1 MKEYKEKVLEFLL
14 HPENFEVVWELYDLF
29 PDRVALT
36 DMLLNKLDMKM
47 IVGQVRELT
56 VDRLKEEKWVIG
68 KATDL
73 SESEYG
79 FRLYLRQWKKFF
91 FVTFAKEHDRL
102 YVALEKN
109 IEQYNFLAKEKIEN
123 KMKEIE
129 SIKGFNS
136 EPEWGFWQYIDYKD
150 KKKITFQEISRLL
163 PTNREAFLDEC
174 IGRLT
179 SFAKGIKEDVMELVE
194 VAKSMLNEKQKRK
207 K

>member
-14 HPENFEVVWELYDLF
+14 QPENFEVVWELYDLF
-29 PDRVALT
+29 PDRVALI
-36 DMLLNKLDMKM
+36 DMLLYKLDMKM

-73 SESEYG
+73 GEYEYG
-79 FRLYLRQWKKFF
+79 FKMYLRQWRKFF
-91 FVTFAKEHDRL
+91 FVTFAKDDNGI
-102 YVALEKN
+102 YVGLEKN
-109 IEQYNFLAKEKIEN
+109 IEQYSFLAKEKIEN

-129 SIKGFNS
+129 AIKGFHS
-136 EPEWGFWQYIDYKD
+136 DPDYGFWQYIDYKD
-150 KKKITFQEISRLL
+150 KKKITFQEIFRLL

-174 IGRLT
+174 IGKLT

-194 VAKSMLNEKQKRK
+194 VAQSMLNEKQKRK